1 MPKGSDQCQ
10 PPDGAP
16 CSTKCPLKK
25 RRKRTR
31 IRIRIR
37 IRPESRGP
45 QGALRGLILIFKGRI
60 IYILTNFVKKIFPKR
75 NFPKLSFLIK
85 VWLGNSEISLEMLK
99 LGKLVLEFSFY
110 EISSQMILPWTLFE
124 PKIHLPKIE
133 LFADFRDLWQGRLLS
148 LQTYKT
154 WHICKSLYYCLLHIE
169 AAMNKSEQR
178 ESLKKG
184 NAM

>member
-1 MPKGSDQCQ
+1 MGKLQFSSV
-10 PPDGAP
+10 AI
-16 CSTKCPLKK
+16 S
-25 RRKRTR
+25 
-31 IRIRIR
+31 
-37 IRPESRGP
+37 
-45 QGALRGLILIFKGRI
+45 GLPSVFSKILIFKGRI

-169 AAMNKSEQR
+169 AAMNIKASR
-178 ESLKKG
+178 EKASKKETPCNKRNSNWIVNIKLYIPISTMG
-184 NAM
+184 WKL

>member
-1 MPKGSDQCQ
+1 MFNHWGYKAEKMGGMQL
-10 PPDGAP
+10 AKHVFF
-16 CSTKCPLKK
+16 TF
-25 RRKRTR
+25 RKRTGTFPWNCS
-31 IRIRIR
+31 IQIF
-37 IRPESRGP
+37 SK
-45 QGALRGLILIFKGRI
+45 ILIFKGRI

-75 NFPKLSFLIK
+75 NFPKLSFLIEA
-85 VWLGNSEISLEMLK
+85 WLGNSEISLEMLK